1 MGASR
6 GRAGPPLIPEGWTK
20 RRIPV
25 YTRGERIAMPHV
37 YVTGHKNPDTDS
49 IASAIGYAE
58 LKNLVDPDNVYAPAR
73 LGEVNAQTEWALRK
87 SGAKNPKL
95 LRHIMLRVKDVMHE
109 DLVLANRNDP
119 LRNVGLVMAK
129 NNIGQVPIVDD
140 DGVLVGIV
148 TERDLARMYIRE
160 SRGASTFAETPVSV
174 ASMVEVL
181 EGELLVG
188 EDGEHSG
195 QLWVISMSVDSIG
208 RSIRPGDIAVVG
220 DRTKAQERV
229 IELGVGVLVVS
240 NGVRPRDEICKLA
253 EERGTTIILSP
264 LDSYVTSRMIQ
275 LSVPCWEIMTEN
287 PLTVDPDDLITEIT
301 QSVMEVHYRAA
312 IAVDDDKVP
321 IGVVSRTDLLN
332 PQPRRVLLV
341 DHAEVGQSVKGVE
354 RAQIVEI
361 LDHHH
366 IGDIETTTPIP
377 ATFDPVGSTATLI
390 VERFKAAGLKPE
402 RSTATMLLAAVL
414 SDTVVLN
421 SPTTT
426 ERDREVVKYLEEM
439 LDLDARGFGMEMF
452 EASSD
457 VSGLSAE
464 EIVRRDAK
472 EYSTSSGEKMGISQ
486 VETVG
491 TGLLE
496 RKEELLDA
504 LEELREDNDYLFS
517 ALMVTDIIEGG
528 TELLC
533 AGDCAPVERAFDSR
547 AKNGV
552 IDLPGVMSRKKQVA
566 PKLLAIL

>member
-1 MGASR
+1 
-6 GRAGPPLIPEGWTK
+6 
-20 RRIPV
+20 
-25 YTRGERIAMPHV
+25 MPHV

-58 LKNLVDPDNVYAPAR
+58 FKNLVDPENFYAPAR
-73 LGEVNAQTEWALRK
+73 LGEVNAQTRWALKR
-87 SGAKNPKL
+87 SCAESPKL

-109 DLVLANRNDP
+109 NLVLANRNDP
-119 LRNVGLVMAK
+119 LRNVGLMMSK
-129 NNIGQVPIVDD
+129 NNIGQVPIVDE
-140 DGVLVGIV
+140 DGSLVGIV

-174 ASMVEVL
+174 GAMVEVL
-181 EGELLVG
+181 EGEIVVG

-208 RSIRPGDIAVVG
+208 RSIRPGDIVVVG
-220 DRTKAQERV
+220 DRTKAQKRV

-240 NGVRPRDEICKLA
+240 NGVRPEDDVVAMA
-253 EERGTTIILSP
+253 EERGTTIVLSP

-275 LSVPCWEIMTEN
+275 LSVPCWELMTEN
-287 PLTVDPDDLITEIT
+287 PLTVEPEDLITEIT

-312 IAVDDDKVP
+312 IAVDDDNMP
-321 IGVVSRTDLLN
+321 LGVVSRTDLLN
-332 PQPRRVLLV
+332 PKPRRVLLV
-341 DHAEVGQSVKGVE
+341 DHAEIGQSVKGVE
-354 RAQIVEI
+354 KAQIVEI

-504 LEELREDNDYLFS
+504 LEELQEENDYLFS

>member
-1 MGASR
+1 
-6 GRAGPPLIPEGWTK
+6 
-20 RRIPV
+20 
-25 YTRGERIAMPHV
+25 MPHV

-58 LKNLVDPDNVYAPAR
+58 YKNLVDPENFYAPAR
-73 LGEVNAQTEWALRK
+73 LGEVNAQTGWALKR
-87 SGAKNPKL
+87 SGAKSPRL

-119 LRNVGLVMAK
+119 LRSVGLVMAK
-129 NNIGQVPIVDD
+129 NYIGQVPIVDD
-140 DGVLVGIV
+140 EGSLVGIV

-174 ASMVEVL
+174 GSMVEVL
-181 EGELLVG
+181 EGEIVVG

-208 RSIRPGDIAVVG
+208 RSIRPGDIVVVG
-220 DRTKAQERV
+220 DRTRAQRRV

-240 NGVRPRDEICKLA
+240 NGVRPEDEIVRMA
-253 EERGTTIILSP
+253 EERGTTIVLSP

-275 LSVPCWEIMTEN
+275 LSVPCWEVMTEN
-287 PLTVDPDDLITEIT
+287 PLTVEPEDLITEIT

-321 IGVVSRTDLLN
+321 MGVVSRTDLLN

-341 DHAEVGQSVKGVE
+341 DHAEVVQSVKGVE
-354 RAQIVEI
+354 KAQIVEI

-366 IGDIETTTPIP
+366 VGDIETTTPIP

-390 VERFKAAGLKPE
+390 VERFKAAGLKLKE
-402 RSTATMLLAAVL
+402 STAVMLLAAVL

-426 ERDREVVKYLEEM
+426 ERDHEVVRYLEEL
-439 LDLDARGFGMEMF
+439 LDLDAREFGMEMF
-452 EASSD
+452 EDSSD

-464 EIVRRDAK
+464 EIVGLDAK
-472 EYSTSSGEKMGISQ
+472 EYGTNSGETMCIAQ

-491 TGLLE
+491 KALLE
-496 RKEELLDA
+496 RKDDLLDA
-504 LEELREDNDYLFS
+504 LEELRGENGYVFA

-566 PKLLAIL
+566 PKLLAVI

>member
-1 MGASR
+1 MS
-6 GRAGPPLIPEGWTK
+6 
-20 RRIPV
+20 
-25 YTRGERIAMPHV
+25 HV
-37 YVTGHKNPDTDS
+37 YVTGHRNPDTDS

-58 LKNLVDPDNVYAPAR
+58 FKNLVDPDNFYAPAR
-73 LGEVNAQTEWALRK
+73 LGEVNTQTEWALKR
-87 SGAKNPKL
+87 SGAESPRL

-109 DLVLANRNDP
+109 DLVLANRDDP
-119 LRNVGLVMAK
+119 LRNVGLMMSK

-140 DGVLVGIV
+140 NGSLVGIV

-174 ASMVEVL
+174 GAMVEVL

-188 EDGEHSG
+188 EDRELSG

-208 RSIRPGDIAVVG
+208 RSIRPGDIVVVG
-220 DRTKAQERV
+220 DRTRAQRRV

-240 NGVRPRDEICKLA
+240 NGVRPEAEIIEMAK
-253 EERGTTIILSP
+253 ENGTTIVLSP

-275 LSVPCWEIMTEN
+275 LSVPCWEVMTDN
-287 PLTVDPDDLITEIT
+287 PLTVDPEDLITEIT
-301 QSVMEVHYRAA
+301 PSVMEVHYRAA

-354 RAQIVEI
+354 RAQVVEI

-390 VERFKAAGLKPE
+390 VERFKAAGLEPE

-426 ERDREVVKYLEEM
+426 ERDHEVVKYLEEL
-439 LDLDARGFGMEMF
+439 LDLDAREFGMEMF

-464 EIVRRDAK
+464 EIVGRDAK
-472 EYSTSSGEKMGISQ
+472 EYATNSGEKMSISQ

-491 TGLLE
+491 IGLLE
-496 RKEELLDA
+496 RKVELLDA
-504 LEELREDNDYLFS
+504 LEELREKNDYLFS
-517 ALMVTDIIEGG
+517 ALMITDIIEGG

-533 AGDCAPVERAFDSR
+533 VGECAPVERAFDSR
-547 AKNGV
+547 AREGV

-566 PKLLAIL
+566 PKLLAVL

>member
-1 MGASR
+1 
-6 GRAGPPLIPEGWTK
+6 
-20 RRIPV
+20 
-25 YTRGERIAMPHV
+25 MPHV

-58 LKNLVDPDNVYAPAR
+58 FKNLVDPENFYAPAR
-73 LGEVNAQTEWALRK
+73 LGEVNAQTRWALKR
-87 SGAKNPKL
+87 SCAESPKL

-109 DLVLANRNDP
+109 NLVLANRNDP
-119 LRNVGLVMAK
+119 LRNVGLMMSK
-129 NNIGQVPIVDD
+129 NNIGQVPIVDE
-140 DGVLVGIV
+140 DGSLVGIV

-174 ASMVEVL
+174 GAMVEVL
-181 EGELLVG
+181 EGEIVVG

-208 RSIRPGDIAVVG
+208 RSIRPGDIVVVG
-220 DRTKAQERV
+220 DRTKAQKRV

-240 NGVRPRDEICKLA
+240 NGVRPEDDVVAMA
-253 EERGTTIILSP
+253 EERGTTIVLSP
-264 LDSYVTSRMIQ
+264 LDSYVSSRMIQ
-275 LSVPCWEIMTEN
+275 LSVPCWELMTEN
-287 PLTVDPDDLITEIT
+287 PLTVEPEDLITEIT

-312 IAVDDDKVP
+312 IAVDDDNMP
-321 IGVVSRTDLLN
+321 LGVVSRTDLLN
-332 PQPRRVLLV
+332 PKPRRVLLV
-341 DHAEVGQSVKGVE
+341 DHAEIGQSVKGVE
-354 RAQIVEI
+354 KAQIVEI

-472 EYSTSSGEKMGISQ
+472 EYSMSSGEKMSISQ

-504 LEELREDNDYLFS
+504 LEELQEENDYLFS